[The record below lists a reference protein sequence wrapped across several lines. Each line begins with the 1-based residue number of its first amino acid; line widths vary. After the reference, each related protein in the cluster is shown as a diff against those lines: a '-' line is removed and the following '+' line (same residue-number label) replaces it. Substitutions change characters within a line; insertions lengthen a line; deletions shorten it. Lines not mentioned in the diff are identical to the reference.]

1 MSEPTAA
8 ALSDGRSGAAPS
20 DGMSDAAVSDG
31 VSGAVPSDGVV
42 SSVASVSE
50 SASESASEAVSEL
63 GARARKLDAEDEL
76 AATRARFVLDEP
88 GPVGHPES
96 RPGAADAERGAAVY
110 LDGNS
115 LGALPV
121 GVAERV
127 EDVVRREWGALR
139 IRSWEESGWWTAP
152 ERIGDRIAP
161 LVGAAPG
168 QVVVGDSTSVN
179 VFKALVGAVRLARGE
194 DGDGDE
200 DGGGGAPGTR
210 RDEIL
215 VDATTFP
222 TDGYIAASAARLTGC
237 TLRPVAPADVPA
249 VLRERG
255 DRTAAVLLNHVDYRT
270 GRLHDLPAL
279 TAAVHA
285 AGALVVWD
293 LCHSA
298 GALPVGLDAHGVDL
312 AVGCTY
318 KFLNGGP
325 GAPAFLYVRRDLQ
338 ERFDSPLPG
347 WNSHA
352 RPFGMRQEYEPAPGA
367 LRGRVG
373 TPDILSMLA
382 LEAALDVWDGV
393 RIEAVRAKSLALTD
407 FFLECVEA
415 YLPPGRV
422 EPVTPA
428 AHAER
433 GSQVALRCPDAEEV
447 MRRLIA
453 RGVVGDFRAPDV
465 LRFGFTPL
473 YLGFAEVE
481 RAARVLAEV
490 AADVESEAAADAAA
504 DVTADAAAGRP
515 SGSHPA

>member
-1 MSEPTAA
+1 MTALA
-8 ALSDGRSGAAPS
+8 AKALEL
-20 DGMSDAAVSDG
+20 DAAD
-31 VSGAVPSDGVV
+31 
-42 SSVASVSE
+42 
-50 SASESASEAVSEL
+50 EL
-63 GARARKLDAEDEL
+63 GKLRE
-76 AATRARFVLDEP
+76 RFVLD
-88 GPVGHPES
+88 
-96 RPGAADAERGAAVY
+96 DAGDTVY

-115 LGALPV
+115 LGALPAHV
-121 GVAERV
+121 PGRV
-127 EDVVRREWGALR
+127 EDVVRRQWGELR
-139 IRSWEESGWWTAP
+139 IRSWTESGWWTAP

-161 LVGAAPG
+161 LVGAAEG

-179 VFKALVGAVRLARGE
+179 VFKALVGAVRLAGE
-194 DGDGDE
+194 G
-200 DGGGGAPGTR
+200 

-222 TDGYIAASAARLTGC
+222 TDGYIAESAARMTGC
-237 TLRPVAPADVPA
+237 TLRPLTPAEVPGA
-249 VLRERG
+249 LG

-279 TAAVHA
+279 TAAVRR
-285 AGALVVWD
+285 AGAVSVWD

-318 KFLNGGP
+318 KYLNGGP
-325 GAPAFLYVRRDLQ
+325 GSPAYLYVRSDLQ
-338 ERFDSPLPG
+338 SRFDSPLPG

-352 RPFGMRQEYEPAPGA
+352 EPFGMRPSYEAGNGA
-367 LRGRVG
+367 VRGRVG

-393 RIEAVRAKSLALTD
+393 PVDAVRAKSLALTD

-415 YLPPGRV
+415 YVPAGRV
-422 EPVTPA
+422 ESVTPA

-433 GSQVALRCPDAEEV
+433 GSQVALRCADAGAV
-447 MRRLIA
+447 MSRLIA
-453 RGVVGDFRAPDV
+453 AGVVGDYRAPDV

-481 RAARVLAEV
+481 RAARVLA
-490 AADVESEAAADAAA
+490 DQLAAAAA
-504 DVTADAAAGRP
+504 
-515 SGSHPA
+515 